1 MNRTARYLAA
11 ALWLIVVLSVFGC
24 DAAAQEPPERMMRP
38 SIRVTGEATV
48 TAQPNQ
54 AQIDIGVV
62 TQAQTAQAA
71 SASNAQRLETVLAAL
86 RRAAGTGAEIKT
98 ISYSLTPNYR
108 YPKEGGNPTITG
120 YTASNVVQVKLNDLT
135 EVGKVIDAATQ
146 SGANQIQRLQFTL
159 KDELAA
165 RSQALRE
172 AATRAR
178 AKAEALASSLGLR
191 IQRVLRVEESSPGM
205 VRPVMAEM
213 RAMSDVAAA
222 PPPVEPGTI
231 EVRATVELTVEIAQ

>member
-1 MNRTARYLAA
+1 MNRITRCLTA
-11 ALWLIVVLSVFGC
+11 ALWLAAVLSFFGC
-24 DAAAQEPPERMMRP
+24 NAAAQEPPERMARP
-38 SIRVTGEATV
+38 NIRVTGEATV

-62 TQAQTAQAA
+62 TQAQTAQDA
-71 SASNAQRLETVLAAL
+71 SAQNAQRLETALAAL
-86 RRAAGTGAEIKT
+86 RRAAGTDAEIKT

-135 EVGKVIDAATQ
+135 QVGKVIDAATQ

-178 AKAEALASSLGLR
+178 AKADALASSLGLR
-191 IQRVLRVEESSPGM
+191 IQRVLRVEEGAPVM
-205 VRPVMAEM
+205 IRPVMAEM
-213 RAMSDVAAA
+213 RAMSEVAPA
-222 PPPVEPGTI
+222 PTPVEPGAI